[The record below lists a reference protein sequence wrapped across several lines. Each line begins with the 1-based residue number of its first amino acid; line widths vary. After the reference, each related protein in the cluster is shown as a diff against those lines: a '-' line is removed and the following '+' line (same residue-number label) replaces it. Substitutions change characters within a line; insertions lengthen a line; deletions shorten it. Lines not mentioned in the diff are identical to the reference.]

1 MKKGTRGS
9 GDKPACRQAGDTY
22 PRIPWPPGFP
32 FEKLR
37 IFMPKIYDII
47 DTIAAI
53 STPAGPGGI
62 GIVRLSGP
70 DALGVADRVFRARN
84 GQRPSAFST
93 YTVHYGDV
101 IRASGGKDEVI
112 DEALLTVMRAPKS
125 YTCEDVVEISCHG
138 GSAALKA
145 VLSLVLECGA
155 RIAEPGEFTK
165 RAFLNGR
172 IDLAQA
178 EAVLDII
185 RAKTQTGLAVSEH
198 QLKGDLTRE
207 LEHLR
212 EALMAV
218 YVRIEAVVNFPE
230 EDSVAEAGNL
240 VREPLL
246 EIQKQIAALLATSE
260 QGRILRDGMRI
271 VICGRPN
278 VGKSSLLNALLRQPR
293 AIVSSIEGT
302 TRDAI
307 EESAQING
315 VPFQMVDTAG
325 ILEPRDEI
333 EHEAVKRSHWHI
345 EQSDLVLFVLDA
357 SAALQPGDVQLAERL
372 AGQRVVIVV
381 NKSDLP
387 KVVDEKMISSL
398 LPKARRQAVSSLT
411 RSGIEELGAAIL
423 DEVLHGQRLDS
434 QNILLTNIR
443 HIQAL
448 NESLGELAGA
458 LADLTAGIS
467 IEFVS
472 EKIKAAIQGLD
483 RITGR
488 DMDMDLIDQIFSQFC
503 IGK

>member
-1 MKKGTRGS
+1 
-9 GDKPACRQAGDTY
+9 
-22 PRIPWPPGFP
+22 
-32 FEKLR
+32 
-37 IFMPKIYDII
+37 MPKIYDIG

-70 DALGVADRVFRARN
+70 HALEVADQVFRARN
-84 GQRPSAFST
+84 GQKPSAFAA

-101 IRASGGKDEVI
+101 IRSSGGTDELI
-112 DEALLTVMRAPKS
+112 DEALVTVMRAPKS

-145 VLSLVLECGA
+145 VLSLVLEHGA
-155 RIAEPGEFTK
+155 RLAEPGEFTK

-198 QLKGDLTRE
+198 QLKGELTRE
-207 LEHLR
+207 LERIR
-212 EALMAV
+212 EGLMAV
-218 YVRIEAVVNFPE
+218 YVQIEARVNFPE
-230 EDSVAEAGNL
+230 EDSVVEAGNL

-246 EIQKQIAALLATSE
+246 DVQKQITALLSTSE

-293 AIVSSIEGT
+293 AIVSAIEGT

-345 EQSDLVLFVLDA
+345 EQSDLVLFVLDE
-357 SAALQPGDVQLAERL
+357 SVALQPGDVQLAERL
-372 AGQRVVIVV
+372 DGQRVLIVL

-387 KVVDEKMISSL
+387 NVIDEAKIASL
-398 LPKARRQAVSSLT
+398 LPKARRQAVSALT
-411 RSGIEELGAAIL
+411 RSGIEELGTAIL
-423 DEVLHGQRLDS
+423 DEVLHGQRQDS
-434 QNILLTNIR
+434 QNILLTNVR

-448 NESLGELAGA
+448 NESSRELAGA
-458 LADLTAGIS
+458 LEDLKTGIS

-472 EKIKAAIQGLD
+472 EKIKAAIHGLD
-483 RITGR
+483 RIT
-488 DMDMDLIDQIFSQFC
+488 
-503 IGK
+503 